1 MIRLKPL
8 LNEQS
13 VIGAPSKGM
22 VDPKSVDIHTAL
34 TIASILAVFIPVVGP
49 VLSAGIALG
58 DAAIYAKEGDSYN
71 AGLTG
76 TFAVLPLISPIARLA
91 GISKLGKAGMAKL
104 GSKLAAA
111 KKGTA
116 VTLSKTEQLALK
128 SIQSNKELI
137 KRETD
142 TYLANL
148 VKRNADRFKS
158 IAKPAKQA
166 LIQTAKSS
174 KTRTAAALLGALYVV
189 PGVYDWAY
197 YNSMMPSESEVDAM
211 LTRAA
216 GVVLA
221 QSINDLRKQSSTNES
236 VTDKNTLDEAI
247 PLPTEAP
254 GLMSQVLDFPIATP
268 SGLLFTIITAAILK
282 RGIWWILKKKGLVTG
297 SKRSWRE
304 IIQVL
309 RNRKTL
315 KTNKLV
321 IPKNEWITII
331 DEMISSATAITKDAN
346 QKFLNGSISIE
357 QALEVYKQQLPAD
370 VFTKYENY
378 IKSELTKSIQS
389 KPYTKRTIG
398 FQQTP
403 KSKYKNISADDLET
417 LTLNQKLVLDKNPD
431 MTMSQLSKY

>member
-58 DAAIYAKEGDSYN
+58 DAAIYAKEGDSYS

-76 TFAVLPLISPIARLA
+76 TFAVLPLIGPIARLA
-91 GISKLGKAGMAKL
+91 GIAQLGKAGMAKL
-104 GSKLAAA
+104 GSKLAVA
-111 KKGTA
+111 KKGTSI
-116 VTLSKTEQLALK
+116 TLSKTEQLALQ
-128 SIQSNKELI
+128 SIKNNKNLI

-148 VKRNADRFKS
+148 IKQNAKRFKAL
-158 IAKPAKQA
+158 AKPAKQA

-174 KTRTAAALLGALYVV
+174 KTRTAAELLGALYVV

-197 YNSMMPSESEVDAM
+197 YESMMPSESEVDAM
-211 LTRAA
+211 LKRAS

-221 QSINDLRKQSSTNES
+221 QSIDDLRNRRTSNES
-236 VTDKNTLDEAI
+236 ITKKNSIDEAI
-247 PLPTEAP
+247 PVPEAP
-254 GLMSQVLDFPIATP
+254 GLMSQVLDYPLASP

-315 KTNKLV
+315 KNNKIV
-321 IPKNEWITII
+321 IPKQEWITII
-331 DEMISSATAITKDAN
+331 DEMIASATAITKDAN
-346 QKFLNGSISIE
+346 QKFLNGTISIE
-357 QALEVYKQQLPAD
+357 QALNVYKQQLPD
-370 VFTKYENY
+370 EVFSKYENY
-378 IKSELTKSIQS
+378 IKSELTKSTKVQ
-389 KPYTKRTIG
+389 PYTKTTIG
-398 FQQTP
+398 FQQAP

-417 LTLNQKLVLDKNPD
+417 LTFNQKLVLDKNPD
-431 MTMSQLSKY
+431 MTMSQLEKY